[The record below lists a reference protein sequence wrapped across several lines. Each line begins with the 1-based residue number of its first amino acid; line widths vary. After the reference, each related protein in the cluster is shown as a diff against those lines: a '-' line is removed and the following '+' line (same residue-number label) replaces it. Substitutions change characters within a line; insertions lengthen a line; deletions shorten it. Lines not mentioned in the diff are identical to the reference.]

1 MNKQVKQL
9 ERHIE
14 AVLASLDLMDCFL
27 ESPKLTTKA
36 IIDLTGMTRNR
47 VSRILGTLI
56 HKGYVIECPEPNTF
70 TPGPKLMALGKVFE
84 NNQNL
89 IALIRPVLRELALET
104 GESATF
110 YIRQGQERVVLA
122 REEGTNAIRFSVQVG
137 QRMDL
142 YAGAAGKVLLAYL
155 NQAERD
161 ILLAQIQLTKLTSST
176 ISNSKNLS
184 AELKEVRQKGYAISK
199 GERNPDAFAIAAPVF
214 EAKDQ
219 ILGAVSI
226 AGPISRCTSETEDIY
241 LEGLLKSA
249 TKLSKQFR

>member
-1 MNKQVKQL
+1 
-9 ERHIE
+9 
-14 AVLASLDLMDCFL
+14 MDCFL
-27 ESPKLTTKA
+27 KSPKLTTKA

-89 IALIRPVLRELALET
+89 IPLIRPVLRELALKT

-155 NQAERD
+155 NDAERD
-161 ILLAQIQLTKLTSST
+161 ILLARIQLTKLTRST
-176 ISNSKNLS
+176 ISNVKALVS
-184 AELKEVRQKGYAISK
+184 ELKEVRQKGYAISK
-199 GERNPDAFAIAAPVF
+199 GERDPDAFAIAVPVF

-219 ILGAVSI
+219 ILGAISI
-226 AGPISRCTSETEDIY
+226 AGPISRCTSETESIY
-241 LEGLLKSA
+241 LEDLLKFA
-249 TKLSKQFR
+249 AQLTQQFR

>member
-14 AVLASLDLMDCFL
+14 AVLASLDLLDCFID
-27 ESPKLTTKA
+27 SPKLTTKEL
-36 IIDLTGMTRNR
+36 IDLTGMTRNR

-84 NNQNL
+84 KNQNL
-89 IALIRPVLRELALET
+89 IPLIRPVLKELALKT

-110 YIRQGQERVVLA
+110 YIREGQERVVLV

-155 NQAERD
+155 NDAERN
-161 ILLAQIQLTKLTSST
+161 ILLARIQLTKLTNSTISST
-176 ISNSKNLS
+176 IALV
-184 AELKEVRQKGYAISK
+184 AALTEVRQKGYAISK
-199 GERNPDAFAIAAPVF
+199 GERDPDAFAMAVPVF
-214 EAKDQ
+214 EAKDH
-219 ILGAVSI
+219 ILGAISI
-226 AGPISRCTSETEDIY
+226 AGPISRCTSETENIY
-241 LEGLLKSA
+241 LESLLASA
-249 TKLSKQFR
+249 DLLSKQFR